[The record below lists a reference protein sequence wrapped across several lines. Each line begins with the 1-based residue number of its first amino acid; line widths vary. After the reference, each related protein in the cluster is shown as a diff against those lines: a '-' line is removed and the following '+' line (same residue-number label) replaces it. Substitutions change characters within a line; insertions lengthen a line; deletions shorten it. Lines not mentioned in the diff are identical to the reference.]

1 MQRRLLP
8 GGSLLALTGSAHV
21 ASAHATAGGVPE
33 RGGVLVLVLVLLLRR
48 RLVLLWLLLRSVLP
62 ALLQVRKL
70 HSVFSAGHFSFL

>member
-1 MQRRLLP
+1 ML
-8 GGSLLALTGSAHV
+8 
-21 ASAHATAGGVPE
+21 
-33 RGGVLVLVLVLLLRR
+33 VLVLVLVLRMRLLRRLRLCRQLLLRR